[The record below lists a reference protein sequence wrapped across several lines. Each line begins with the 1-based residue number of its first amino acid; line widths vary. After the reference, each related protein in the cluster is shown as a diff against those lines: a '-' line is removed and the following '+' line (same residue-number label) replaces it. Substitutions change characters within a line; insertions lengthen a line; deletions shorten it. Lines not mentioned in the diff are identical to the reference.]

1 MTFDARERSTQDGR
15 PVEIYTFARDGATW
29 RYTSSDRDVVVLGNT
44 YAAQAIR
51 RSDIESTNEKARLGL
66 RITAPRS
73 LEVADLYRVAPPTQ
87 AVTLVLQQYHEG
99 DGEVATLWTGRIL
112 SVRFEGLQAEIALEP
127 LYTSIRRIGL
137 RRLYQRQC
145 PHVLYGPA
153 CRVARAGFRV
163 DGTVAGVS
171 GQVVSV
177 AAASAYSAQHFSG
190 GYLEFAA
197 AAGVT
202 ERRFI
207 LEHAGA
213 ALTLSSGASDL
224 AVGAAVSVFPGCDH
238 TIATCES
245 KFSNTAN
252 FGGFPYFPTK
262 NPFDGNPV
270 Y

>member
-1 MTFDARERSTQDGR
+1 MSFDTQERSIQGGR
-15 PVEIYTFARDGATW
+15 PVELYTFAREGATW
-29 RYTSSDRDVVVLGNT
+29 RYTSGDRDVVLLGNT
-44 YAAQAIR
+44 YAARALR

-66 RITAPRS
+66 RITAPRF

-87 AVTLVLQQYHEG
+87 AVTLVLQQYHAG

-112 SVRFEGLQAEIALEP
+112 SVLFQGLQAEIALEP

-145 PHVLYGPA
+145 AHVLYGPA
-153 CRVARAGFRV
+153 CRVVRTGFRV
-163 DGTVAGVS
+163 DGTVASVS
-171 GQVVSV
+171 GQVVNVS
-177 AAASAYSAQHFSG
+177 AASAYAAQHFAG

-207 LEHAGA
+207 LEHSGA

-224 AVGAAVSVFPGCDH
+224 APGAAVSVFPGCDH
-238 TIATCES
+238 TIATCTS
-245 KFSNTAN
+245 KFSNAAN

-262 NPFDGNPV
+262 NPFDGSPV

>member
-1 MTFDARERSTQDGR
+1 MSFDDRERSTQDGR
-15 PVEIYTFARDGATW
+15 PVELYTFARDGSTW
-29 RYTSSDRDVVVLGNT
+29 RYTSGDRDVVLLGNT
-44 YAAQAIR
+44 YAARALR
-51 RSDIESTNEKARLGL
+51 RSEIEATNEKARLGI
-66 RITAPRS
+66 RITAPRT
-73 LEVADLYRVAPPTQ
+73 LEVVDLFRVAPPTQ
-87 AVTLVLQQYHEG
+87 AVTLVLQQYHAG

-112 SVRFEGLQAEIALEP
+112 AVSFQGLQAEIAAEP
-127 LYTSIRRIGL
+127 IYTSIRRIGL

-163 DGTVAGVS
+163 EGTVANVT
-171 GQVVSV
+171 GQVVAV
-177 AAASAYSAQHFSG
+177 AAALAFADGHFAG

-207 LEHAGA
+207 LEHTGA

-224 AVGAAVSVFPGCDH
+224 AVGAAVALLPGCDH
-238 TIATCES
+238 TLATCAA
-245 KFSNTAN
+245 KFGNAAN
-252 FGGFPYFPTK
+252 YGGFPYMPTK
-262 NPFDGNPV
+262 NPFGGDPI